1 MASKRSSQ
9 DKGNKSKGQCSS
21 TSMVSVGVV
30 EDCLTAAERT
40 FQAQNAFDK
49 ENLNAEG
56 LMNEISNANP
66 TYLTV
71 TNEDEA
77 KTAREYAQTNQ
88 WRGGLSII
96 AKNERHSDC
105 IRKAA
110 EGSDVSDEKVFNE
123 MKIFYN

>member
-1 MASKRSSQ
+1 MAPKRSSQ

-21 TSMVSVGVV
+21 TSTVSVGVV
-30 EDCLTAAERT
+30 EDCLTAAEMT
-40 FQAQNAFDK
+40 SQAQNAFDE

-66 TYLTV
+66 TYFTV

-88 WRGGLSII
+88 
-96 AKNERHSDC
+96 
-105 IRKAA
+105 
-110 EGSDVSDEKVFNE
+110 
-123 MKIFYN
+123 